1 MSNLAASPDAI
12 RHYGDVSA
20 AMASTIAGAAA
31 VDQAATVAAV
41 VPVFGLI
48 GQEFLLSFAGAQGNH
63 FASTAE
69 LAAVHAGTAVTAHE
83 AAAAYD
89 SVEAKS
95 SVDFFSLTQEL

>member
-1 MSNLAASPDAI
+1 MSNLAANSDTI

-20 AMASTIAGAAA
+20 AMASTIAGVAAA
-31 VDQAATVAAV
+31 DQAATVAAV

-63 FASTAE
+63 FAATAD

-83 AAAAYD
+83 AAAAYEA
-89 SVEAKS
+89 VEERS
-95 SVDFFSLTQEL
+95 SVDFLSLSLES

>member
-1 MSNLAASPDAI
+1 MSNLAANPDAI

-31 VDQAATVAAV
+31 ADQGATLAAI

-63 FASTAE
+63 FASTAD
-69 LAAVHAGTAVTAHE
+69 LAAVHAGTAITAHE

-89 SVEAKS
+89 AVESHS
-95 SVDFFSLTQEL
+95 SVDFLSLTQEL